1 MPKFLFLILAI
12 VPVCAVQGGCGDA
25 TSPVCEHT
33 LELPPRNAA
42 RVSVTQGLWGDVWFW
57 EGDFMPTC
65 PSGSVTAVGREMRI
79 HERASLSDVV
89 PAGLPFFLQVNT
101 SLVATVWSDSDGFF
115 QAALPHGQYSVFSVE
130 DSLLYAN
137 RFDGLGHIFPV
148 EVKDGEVT
156 GVTFDITYRAY
167 E

>member
-1 MPKFLFLILAI
+1 MPKFLALIMAF
-12 VPVCAVQGGCGDA
+12 VPMCVVQGGCGDA
-25 TSPVCEHT
+25 TSPCEDT
-33 LELPPRNAA
+33 PELPPRNAA

-65 PSGSVTAVGREMRI
+65 PSGSVVAVGREMRI
-79 HERASLSDVV
+79 HELASLSDVV
-89 PAGLPFFLQVNT
+89 RDGFGAFYSQVNT
-101 SLVATVWSDSDGFF
+101 SLVATVWSDADGFF
-115 QAALPHGQYSVFSVE
+115 QAALPPGQYSVFSVE

-137 RFDGLGHIFPV
+137 GFDGVGHIFPV

-156 GVTFDITYRAY
+156 GVTFNITYLAY